1 MNYSKIIFDKKEC
14 IGDFENEFYYKY
26 EYLNNCFAE
35 FPNGTINN
43 SFICEPIIITEE
55 FILKTS
61 EYINEL
67 STYIVNINNEI
78 VINIQNVFN
87 ISINKE
93 KINEQIY
100 LEQKKEYMLAA
111 FTSTNYLKINNS
123 NKIMIDLGIC
133 EDILKKLM
141 KFQKKKL
148 NIY

>member
-1 MNYSKIIFDKKEC
+1 MNFIKIIFDKKEC
-14 IGDFENEFYYKY
+14 IDDCKNEFYYKY

-35 FPNGTINN
+35 CPNGTINN

-78 VINIQNVFN
+78 VINIQNIFN

-100 LEQKKEYMLAA
+100 LGQKK
-111 FTSTNYLKINNS
+111 N
-123 NKIMIDLGIC
+123 IC
-133 EDILKKLM
+133 
-141 KFQKKKL
+141 
-148 NIY
+148 